1 MLKPRTL
8 MRTHTAHKNRLGHAT
23 AERERATEPE
33 RERKRLGH
41 TTAERERENDVD
53 NNSDDG
59 DNDGND
65 DDDGNIDDDDDDNDD
80 DVDDID
86 DSHDS
91 HDDDDDDDDN
101 HTRRAALHCCRLHTT
116 DTHDDKHAEW
126 PSSAFI
132 GSVGI
137 DWSSWGGAEAVP
149 AATRTHQ

>member
-1 MLKPRTL
+1 MDTRQQ
-8 MRTHTAHKNRLGHAT
+8 
-23 AERERATEPE
+23 
-33 RERKRLGH
+33 
-41 TTAERERENDVD
+41 RERENDVD

-149 AATRTHQ
+149 AARVQERINKVLHFTHRHHAEPRYRSTASMMFSAAPAGS